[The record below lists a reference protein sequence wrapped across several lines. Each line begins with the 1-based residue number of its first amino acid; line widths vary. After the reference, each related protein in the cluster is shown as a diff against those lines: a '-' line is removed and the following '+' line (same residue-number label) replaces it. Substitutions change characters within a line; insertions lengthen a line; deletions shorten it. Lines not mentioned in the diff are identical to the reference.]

1 MACYSIEPERKNM
14 LKIMDFYHL
23 QEIYPTNREKKV
35 LTTASKKVIYKA
47 AEATGEF
54 LGNKIAGAVAKSN
67 DDKIVKANENLRNVE
82 EVIIAPE
89 KREEILNELR
99 QVL

>member
-23 QEIYPTNREKKV
+23 QEIYPTNIEKKV

-47 AEATGEF
+47 AEAT
-54 LGNKIAGAVAKSN
+54 GNKIAGAVAKSN

>member
-23 QEIYPTNREKKV
+23 QEIYPTNIEKKV

-54 LGNKIAGAVAKSN
+54 LGNKIAGIKSN